1 MPVITADSSP
11 KYGAALLALQ
21 ETLADFAT
29 KSQEELTTI
38 LVTSFGENF
47 DLNALLVLAGEL
59 QTGQLSS
66 LPTVETVP
74 AAELDDATGAYY
86 AFDNILY
93 LSEEYFTTTSTED
106 LTSTLL
112 QHLGY
117 GIDERINLED
127 APGDEGAIWAR
138 LVEGESL
145 SNQQLAELKAVDNFR
160 TPTINGQVVGVEVST
175 DSTTDDPSDPS
186 TDIEGES
193 FTGSKGRDRFKGTA
207 GNDEMMAG
215 GGKDRLVG
223 GDGDDTMDGGGGKDN
238 IKGGDGND
246 TLLGG
251 GGSDKLNG
259 GNGDDL
265 INGGKGKDKSKGG
278 KGADQFIYEKMG
290 DKGDLI
296 LDFDVAEDV
305 IDLSELLSDLG
316 LESSKFSDLV
326 DNVISL
332 GSSRKGTQISI
343 DADGLDG
350 RGKAKKFIFL
360 RKVDAADLSRTNFEL

>member
-21 ETLADFAT
+21 ETLTDFAT
-29 KSQEELTTI
+29 KSQDELTTI
-38 LVTSFGENF
+38 LVTAFGENF
-47 DLNALLVLAGEL
+47 DLSALLVLAGEL
-59 QTGQLSS
+59 QTGQITS

-74 AAELDDATGAYY
+74 DADLNGATGAYY
-86 AFDNILY
+86 ASSNILY
-93 LSEEYFTTTSTED
+93 LSEDYFETTSTED

-117 GIDERINLED
+117 GIDERINIED
-127 APGDEGAIWAR
+127 ALGDEGLIWAK

-145 SNQQLAELKAVDNFR
+145 SNSQLAELKAVDNFR
-160 TPTINGQVVGVEVST
+160 TPTINGQVLGVEVST
-175 DSTTDDPSDPS
+175 DPNASPSDEEPV
-186 TDIEGES
+186 IEGQS

-207 GNDEMMAG
+207 GNDVMSAG

-223 GDGDDTMDGGGGKDN
+223 GNGDDELDGGGGKDN

-251 GGSDKLNG
+251 GGGDNLNG

-316 LESSKFSDLV
+316 VNGSRFSNLV
-326 DNVISL
+326 GDVMLL
-332 GSSRKGTQISI
+332 GSSRRGTQISI

-360 RKVDAADLSRTNFEL
+360 KKVDADDLSRSNFEL